1 MSQFFSKLDK
11 VTTPIK
17 HKIQTFLHNLKN
29 EEKQS
34 VVEAN
39 MSKVIG
45 TINTQVWL
53 WIHDEWIQYKNIFVS
68 YELKKAGLLSSY
80 KVFDGMVQSILR
92 PMIRIISADYTFPDL
107 IKEMVKR
114 QVGYDIGFKS
124 TEKKL
129 RDSYV
134 F

>member
-17 HKIQTFLHNLKN
+17 HKIQNFLHNLKN

-34 VVEAN
+34 IVEAN

-45 TINTQVWL
+45 TITTQVWL
-53 WIHDEWIQYKNIFVS
+53 WIHDEWIQYKNMFAS
-68 YELKKAGLLSSY
+68 YDLKKAGLFSSY

-114 QVGYDIGFKS
+114 QVGYAIGFKS
-124 TEKKL
+124 AEKKL

>member
-1 MSQFFSKLDK
+1 M
-11 VTTPIK
+11 
-17 HKIQTFLHNLKN
+17 HNLKN

-53 WIHDEWIQYKNIFVS
+53 WIHDEWIQYKNMFAS
-68 YELKKAGLLSSY
+68 YDLKKAGLFSSY

-92 PMIRIISADYTFPDL
+92 PMIRITSADYTFPDL
-107 IKEMVKR
+107 IKEMVKH